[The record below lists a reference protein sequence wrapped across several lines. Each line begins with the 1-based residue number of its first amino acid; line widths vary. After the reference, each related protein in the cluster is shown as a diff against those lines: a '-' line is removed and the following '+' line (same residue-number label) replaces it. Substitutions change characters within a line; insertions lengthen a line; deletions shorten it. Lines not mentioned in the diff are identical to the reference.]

1 MIFDIFRNLAAN
13 DVAWQPLLQN
23 YV

>member
-13 DVAWQPLLQN
+13 DVTWQPLLQN